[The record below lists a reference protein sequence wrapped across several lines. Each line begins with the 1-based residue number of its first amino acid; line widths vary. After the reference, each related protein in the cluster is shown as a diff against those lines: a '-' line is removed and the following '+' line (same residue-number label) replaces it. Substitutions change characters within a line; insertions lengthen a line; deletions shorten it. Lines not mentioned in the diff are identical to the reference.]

1 MQRIIVI
8 GHGYSIRLGVIRAVA
23 SLGCEIVVIHVGR
36 PVKPIDGYSRYVSEV
51 LYFNRRDGEE
61 GLVRLLLEKCAVT
74 GQKPIIIP
82 TDDFSALAID
92 NEEVKKHFATPHINN
107 HNSQFPSPLSERGGR
122 RLGCVLNSQFS
133 IGHWMDKSRQKEL
146 ALSVGLNTAGSVI
159 VEKKGE
165 GFPIPDGIK
174 YPCFTKP
181 VSSIGAG
188 KKCQRRCNT
197 PEELKAVL
205 ALADKNGITRVLV
218 EDFITISHE
227 YAVLGFSDGNE
238 VVIPGVIKFLKE
250 SKTHRGV
257 AMSGEVLPIK
267 GFEDQID
274 KFTEFIRQM
283 GFVGIFDIDFLES
296 NGVYYFDEINL
307 RTGGSGTA
315 IFSSGVNLPA
325 MLVKAMC
332 GGPTDDKA
340 QTITHWAAFVNEKMA
355 FDDFTEGKMSSYEYR
370 KLLAEA
376 DIFFIKDDTDVAPYN
391 EFEKQVKKQ
400 LFNYKRIAKRVLHVF
415 GT

>member
-1 MQRIIVI
+1 
-8 GHGYSIRLGVIRAVA
+8 
-23 SLGCEIVVIHVGR
+23 
-36 PVKPIDGYSRYVSEV
+36 
-51 LYFNRRDGEE
+51 
-61 GLVRLLLEKCAVT
+61 
-74 GQKPIIIP
+74 
-82 TDDFSALAID
+82 
-92 NEEVKKHFATPHINN
+92 
-107 HNSQFPSPLSERGGR
+107 
-122 RLGCVLNSQFS
+122 
-133 IGHWMDKSRQKEL
+133 MDKSRQKEL

-218 EDFITISHE
+218 EDFINISHE

-267 GFEDQID
+267 GFKDQID

-283 GFVGIFDIDFLES
+283 GFVGLFDIDFLES
-296 NGVYYFDEINL
+296 NGVFYFDELNL
-307 RTGGSGTA
+307 RTGASGA
-315 IFSSGVNLPA
+315 AVLKAGANLPA
-325 MLVKAMC
+325 MFVRTMC
-332 GGPTDDKA
+332 GKPTDDMAKQVTQPA
-340 QTITHWAAFVNEKMA
+340 TFVNEKLA
-355 FDDFTEGKMSSYEYR
+355 FDDFVAGNLSLREYR
-370 KLLAEA
+370 RLLAAA
-376 DIFFIKDDTDVAPYN
+376 DILFVKDEQDAAPYN
-391 EFEKQVKKQ
+391 ELNRQLRKKT
-400 LFNYKRIAKRVLHVF
+400 FSRKRIIKLLF
-415 GT
+415 SKK